1 MIVPGAKVVLA
12 GTEEIDIWRK
22 KHIHKKRL
30 SHRIGKV
37 IPQAVLKSEEHLTS
51 VGIIA
56 DIF

>member
-12 GTEEIDIWRK
+12 GMEEIDIWRK

-37 IPQAVLKSEEHLTS
+37 IPQAVLSEEHLTS
-51 VGIIA
+51 VEIIA